1 MGHFSADSEY
11 LPDGFITVPQMLK
24 KAGYYTAHIGKWHL
38 GGISPSVA
46 DDRKNN
52 YQPGPA
58 EHGFDDYI
66 VMDEGPNSERKSLI
80 IKNRMYRDGASFYRH
95 NDLMIPKSSKF
106 LTDYQADWAI
116 DLINQAD
123 HKMPFYIQV
132 WFDAPHT
139 PYEPAPGLA
148 IDMYKSQG
156 VSGDQL
162 LWRSMVENLDMNIGR
177 VMSCLDSLGLTENTI
192 VIFTSDNGPAFQGS
206 PGPFRGGK
214 TDLHEGGIRVPLI
227 IHWPGEV
234 DSAQVTAQPAHM
246 VDMLPTFAALA
257 GVEVDMENQDG
268 MNLLPNWLEGQRLE
282 HKPMFWQIIKY
293 DTYQNQGPRPMPH
306 ATTAIVD
313 GYWKLLADGT
323 VPTELFDLNNDHRE
337 LYNLLENY
345 PDKGQKLLNK
355 LSWVINEPRQ
365 SIEDSL
371 IIK

>member
-1 MGHFSADSEY
+1 
-11 LPDGFITVPQMLK
+11 
-24 KAGYYTAHIGKWHL
+24 
-38 GGISPSVA
+38 
-46 DDRKNN
+46 
-52 YQPGPA
+52 
-58 EHGFDDYI
+58 
-66 VMDEGPNSERKSLI
+66 
-80 IKNRMYRDGASFYRH
+80 
-95 NDLMIPKSSKF
+95 
-106 LTDYQADWAI
+106 
-116 DLINQAD
+116 
-123 HKMPFYIQV
+123 
-132 WFDAPHT
+132 
-139 PYEPAPGLA
+139 
-148 IDMYKSQG
+148 
-156 VSGDQL
+156 
-162 LWRSMVENLDMNIGR
+162 
-177 VMSCLDSLGLTENTI
+177 
-192 VIFTSDNGPAFQGS
+192 
-206 PGPFRGGK
+206 
-214 TDLHEGGIRVPLI
+214 LI

-345 PDKGQKLLNK
+345 PDKGQKLLNR

-371 IIK
+371 ITK